1 MILLQWIVIKIH
13 TSYNSLPKTSQLI
26 RKVNLPLLNMV
37 KISTFMFS
45 SKTFCPQNCFIF
57 SWKSLTR
64 THSPI
69 FRGRKKTAAKKKTP
83 FSHTHTKITQKCQIL
98 NFPKNKKN
106 TDQVEIVNDVIVI
119 FIDCQVIRYLWTS
132 VLIFWSN

>member
-1 MILLQWIVIKIH
+1 MKHAKNKRLRV
-13 TSYNSLPKTSQLI
+13 
-26 RKVNLPLLNMV
+26 
-37 KISTFMFS
+37 FF
-45 SKTFCPQNCFIF
+45 FQNIF
-57 SWKSLTR
+57 PGRLFFFPVKSLTC

-119 FIDCQVIRYLWTS
+119 FIDCQVIRYL
-132 VLIFWSN
+132 